1 MEGDV
6 IVQVDDSER
15 LTRRSRNEMALNE
28 DGGEQSEKRSHVKQK
43 QTPVEGSEKECQT
56 EVHKEGKQQ
65 LFTPIPPCSWK
76 KVVFA
81 RKIIWLGSRD

>member
-6 IVQVDDSER
+6 IVQVDDNER
-15 LTRRSRNEMALNE
+15 LTQGSRNAMALNE

-43 QTPVEGSEKECQT
+43 QTPVEGSDRECQT